1 MKKIL
6 LATIAGIALVT
17 VLAVNFPKIKNSVSS
32 KAESKTTSGL
42 TVCDGEYAL
51 CAASTCK
58 PVLNK
63 DGTPKMITGNNGVAY
78 PEVECRCPILKGRAI
93 ADTKAGN
100 MAGSCTPTDS
110 QHVWSLFAPKI
121 YYPQEASDFSNNPK
135 DMKATIQK
143 CDASLNLGAK
153 SSNCFSWNCKIG
165 ANGIAICSCPA
176 GQVPPA
182 TTFLTEAGQGNPEA
196 CGQYPVSLPIQNPPG
211 N

>member
-6 LATIAGIALVT
+6 VAVAGV
-17 VLAVNFPKIKNSVSS
+17 AVVAAASIYAVSTIKNSGTTN
-32 KAESKTTSGL
+32 AESKTTSGL
-42 TVCDGEYAL
+42 TVCDGQYAL

-58 PVLNK
+58 PTN
-63 DGTPKMITGNNGVAY
+63 KMITGNNGVPY
-78 PEVECRCPILKGRAI
+78 PEVECRCPILKGHAI

-110 QHVWSLFAPKI
+110 QHVWSLFAPKL
-121 YYPQEASDFSNNPK
+121 YYPQEASNFSNKPK
-135 DMKATIQK
+135 DMKATVQK

-165 ANGIAICSCPA
+165 ADGIAVCSCPA

-196 CGQYPVSLPIQNPPG
+196 CSQYPVSLPIQNPPG

>member
-6 LATIAGIALVT
+6 LAVVAVVAVLT
-17 VLAVNFPKIKNSVSS
+17 VVYPKIKNSGTT

-42 TVCDGEYAL
+42 TTCDGQYAL

-78 PEVECRCPILKGRAI
+78 PEVECRCPILEGRAI

-100 MAGSCTPTDS
+100 MQGSCTPTDS
-110 QHVWSLFAPKI
+110 KHVWSLFAPKL
-121 YYPQEASDFSNNPK
+121 YYPQEASNFSPKHK
-135 DMKATIQK
+135 DMKATVQK

-165 ANGIAICSCPA
+165 ADGIAICSCPT
-176 GQVPPA
+176 GQVPPE
-182 TTFLTEAGQGNPEA
+182 TTFLTEAGQGNPDA
-196 CGQYPVSLPIQNPPG
+196 CAQYPVSLPIQNPPG